1 MILPTR
7 TKKMR
12 VRKGLFRHACGVA
25 ESGPLM
31 PDLALPL
38 AMAVYLVCLVL
49 DTAAV
54 EVIPANDLPPSTPP

>member
-1 MILPTR
+1 
-7 TKKMR
+7 
-12 VRKGLFRHACGVA
+12 
-25 ESGPLM
+25 M

-54 EVIPANDLPPSTPP
+54 EVIPTNDLPPSTTLRAVVRCGTR